1 MVRLCGLALLSLV
14 CLAACE
20 NQAAS
25 RMIGGS
31 KEHSISL
38 VREQRWFWDDV
49 VEQKLVIARY
59 PECQRR
65 FEIDPGKV
73 GEATLELYGVSDM
86 LYVAHQGP
94 SWYAVGTEECQLQKY
109 AQAPNPVPGTLL
121 GRFTQQDGRL
131 VFEAAKGAPATE

>member
-1 MVRLCGLALLSLV
+1 MLRLCGLAVLSLV
-14 CLAACE
+14 CLTACE

-38 VREQRWFWDDV
+38 VREQRWFWGDAVD
-49 VEQKLVIARY
+49 QKLVISRF

-73 GEATLELYGVSDM
+73 GEPGLELYGVSDM
-86 LYVAHQGP
+86 LYLAHQGP

-109 AQAPNPVPGTLL
+109 DRPPDPVPGTLL

-131 VFEAAKGAPATE
+131 VFEAAKGLPAAE